1 MKKFLIL
8 LLSSLMLAGCSVAED
23 LDNTPTK
30 KVENYLNKYQEMDE
44 DVIGDLDDIID
55 FGNDNNDEYK
65 DIIKSNYQKM
75 TYKVKN
81 EEIDGDNAVVTGEI
95 DEVSQTAYKEHVLAH
110 GKNTGYID
118 LEITSKSPLFIGGK
132 GLDEIDNYYNENSD
146 EFNDDNS
153 FDKYR
158 LDKFKEIKDKT
169 TYTIDFT
176 LTRINKK
183 WNLDNP
189 TSDIRNKISG
199 MYK

>member
-1 MKKFLIL
+1 
-8 LLSSLMLAGCSVAED
+8 
-23 LDNTPTK
+23 
-30 KVENYLNKYQEMDE
+30 
-44 DVIGDLDDIID
+44 
-55 FGNDNNDEYK
+55 
-65 DIIKSNYQKM
+65 M

-81 EEIDGDNAVVTGEI
+81 EEIDGDNAVVTVEI
-95 DEVSQTAYKEHVLAH
+95 DV
-110 GKNTGYID
+110 ID
-118 LEITSKSPLFIGGK
+118 YTK
-132 GLDEIDNYYNENSD
+132 GLYDIVNYYNENSD

-158 LDKFKEIKDKT
+158 LDKFKKIKDKN

>member
-8 LLSSLMLAGCSVAED
+8 LLSSLMLAGCSMAED

-81 EEIDGDNAVVTGEI
+81 EEIDGDNAIVTVEI
-95 DEVSQTAYKEHVLAH
+95 DV
-110 GKNTGYID
+110 ID
-118 LEITSKSPLFIGGK
+118 YTK
-132 GLDEIDNYYNENSD
+132 GLDEIDNYYNENAD
-146 EFNDDNS
+146 EFNDDDNS

-176 LTRINKK
+176 LTRINKE

>member
-1 MKKFLIL
+1 MGTWN
-8 LLSSLMLAGCSVAED
+8 ST
-23 LDNTPTK
+23 DN
-30 KVENYLNKYQEMDE
+30 VEIKYYHYYLY
-44 DVIGDLDDIID
+44 
-55 FGNDNNDEYK
+55 
-65 DIIKSNYQKM
+65 S
-75 TYKVKN
+75 
-81 EEIDGDNAVVTGEI
+81 
-95 DEVSQTAYKEHVLAH
+95 
-110 GKNTGYID
+110 
-118 LEITSKSPLFIGGK
+118 
-132 GLDEIDNYYNENSD
+132 IDNYNNENSD
-146 EFNDDNS
+146 VFNDDNS

>member
-8 LLSSLMLAGCSVAED
+8 LLTSLMLAGCSMAED

-81 EEIDGDNAVVTGEI
+81 EEIDGDNAVVTVEI
-95 DEVSQTAYKEHVLAH
+95 DV
-110 GKNTGYID
+110 ID
-118 LEITSKSPLFIGGK
+118 YTK

>member
-1 MKKFLIL
+1 MLLFQNQHLFYIL
-8 LLSSLMLAGCSVAED
+8 LQYH
-23 LDNTPTK
+23 
-30 KVENYLNKYQEMDE
+30 YLNKYDKTYSIVKLADTGMDS
-44 DVIGDLDDIID
+44 
-55 FGNDNNDEYK
+55 NRDNNDEYK

-81 EEIDGDNAVVTGEI
+81 EEIDGDNAVVTVEI
-95 DEVSQTAYKEHVLAH
+95 DV
-110 GKNTGYID
+110 ID
-118 LEITSKSPLFIGGK
+118 YTK

>member
-8 LLSSLMLAGCSVAED
+8 LLSSLMLAGGSVAED
-23 LDNTPTK
+23 VDNTDTK
-30 KVENYLNKYQEMDE
+30 EGENYLSKYQEMDE

-81 EEIDGDNAVVTGEI
+81 EEIDGDNAVVTVEI
-95 DEVSQTAYKEHVLAH
+95 DV
-110 GKNTGYID
+110 ID
-118 LEITSKSPLFIGGK
+118 YTK